1 MNAQQGAHLVYP
13 PARTLVFHA
22 IRYGLCPNRSEV
34 HTDSCDVS
42 STLVLSIIVACS
54 NPTWPHFMWTPGLY
68 VISRATNR
76 SPPACLQRYTGGAR
90 TAALHVSCLTHG
102 ERVQSIYWKQ
112 FHVPA
117 ENYSMYLL
125 DRVPRIY
132 WKQFQ
137 LSTGKSSRY
146 LFERVSGIYL
156 KVPNTTGKSSR
167 YALERGLC
175 GPNSSVGCGGNRTSV
190 TLPVAAVKY
199 QNWHQTF
206 MPLACIITHC
216 RANM

>member
-1 MNAQQGAHLVYP
+1 LKEFQVPTGK
-13 PARTLVFHA
+13 
-22 IRYGLCPNRSEV
+22 
-34 HTDSCDVS
+34 S
-42 STLVLSIIVACS
+42 SRDLL
-54 NPTWPHFMWTPGLY
+54 
-68 VISRATNR
+68 
-76 SPPACLQRYTGGAR
+76 
-90 TAALHVSCLTHG
+90 
-102 ERVQSIYWKQ
+102 ERVPVIDWQ
-112 FHVPA
+112 
-117 ENYSMYLL
+117 
-125 DRVPRIY
+125 
-132 WKQFQ
+132 QFQ